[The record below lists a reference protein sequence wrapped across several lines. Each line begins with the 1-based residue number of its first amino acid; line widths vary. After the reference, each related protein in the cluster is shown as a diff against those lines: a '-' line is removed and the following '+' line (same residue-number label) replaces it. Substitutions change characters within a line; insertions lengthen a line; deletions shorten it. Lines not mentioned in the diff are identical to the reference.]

1 MIDKKVGETV
11 ETRLYFVRHAH
22 SAYTPDE
29 RGRPLSESGRAD
41 AEQVKKALESEGIG
55 RVLSSPYKRAIE
67 TVEPLAAS
75 IGREILLIEGFRER
89 QLSEGPVEDFAA
101 AIAKVWDD
109 EDYAFRGGESNREAK
124 ARGVEAALEVVK
136 RYPGERIA
144 IGTHGN
150 LMVLV
155 MNHFDSRYGVGFWRE
170 LAMPDIYCLRFDGM
184 ELAGVERVVIEEMGS

>member
-29 RGRPLSESGRAD
+29 RERPLSESGRAD

-124 ARGVEAALEVVK
+124 ARGVNAALEVVK

>member
-1 MIDKKVGETV
+1 MMDKGVGEEV

-41 AEQVKKALESEGIG
+41 AQQVKRALESEGIG

-67 TVEPLAAS
+67 TVEPLAGS
-75 IGREILLIEGFRER
+75 VGNGIQLVEGFRER
-89 QLSEGPVEDFAA
+89 QLSEGPIDDFAA
-101 AIAKVWDD
+101 AIAKVWGD
-109 EDYAFRGGESNREAK
+109 EEYAFPGGESNREAK
-124 ARGVEAALEVVK
+124 ARGVEATLEALE

-144 IGTHGN
+144 VGTHGN

-155 MNHFDSRYGVGFWRE
+155 MNYFDSRYGVKFWRE
-170 LAMPDIYCLRFDGM
+170 LAMPDIYCLIFDGV
-184 ELAGVERVVIEEMGS
+184 ELAGVKRIGIAGVRP